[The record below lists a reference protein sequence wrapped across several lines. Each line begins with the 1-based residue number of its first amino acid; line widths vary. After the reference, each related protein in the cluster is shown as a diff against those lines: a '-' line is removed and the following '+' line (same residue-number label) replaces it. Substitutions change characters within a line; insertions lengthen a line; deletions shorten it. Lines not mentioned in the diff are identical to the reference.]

1 MAHGSQLGLEWA
13 LSRLELISQL
23 AKAADGEQS
32 FFLIPP
38 PFHPLCS
45 VRNWERSQVF
55 ATRPFLPGLAESV
68 AKSSAVLDGSGN
80 YRARTCRISN
90 IVKCFITASKCFM
103 LRKKC
108 KQWPAITLSLQSS
121 QDHFAN
127 METFNDHISQWS
139 NRELR
144 VQSKMIQTISCTYWA
159 FVKTQSI
166 VLTTRGLSNLFW
178 QMGVGS
184 ADLCAAL
191 GLAHGAHG
199 APPLVTGEHWHNWPY
214 HHRCHHD
221 QDDQDDQDDL
231 GWSRCLQVLSIV
243 QSHASTFLSLAATE
257 YSFHHVRL
265 PYYADHDLLL
275 YVDQSQCS

>member
-144 VQSKMIQTISCTYWA
+144 TRNVMIQTMYHSNVTSLEHIEQWA
-159 FVKTQSI
+159 CN
-166 VLTTRGLSNLFW
+166 RNNSNCERPVIKSLLADGSW
-178 QMGVGS
+178 QRRPLRS
-184 ADLCAAL
+184 SWPCSWRAWSTSSRHRWT
-191 GLAHGAHG
+191 LA
-199 APPLVTGEHWHNWPY
+199 
-214 HHRCHHD
+214 
-221 QDDQDDQDDL
+221 
-231 GWSRCLQVLSIV
+231 
-243 QSHASTFLSLAATE
+243 
-257 YSFHHVRL
+257 
-265 PYYADHDLLL
+265 
-275 YVDQSQCS
+275 

>member
-1 MAHGSQLGLEWA
+1 MFQIFGNLDLSIHFFFIFSKSAIVRIDLWERYHGLLVAHGSQLGLEWA

-23 AKAADGEQS
+23 AKAADREQS

-38 PFHPLCS
+38 PLHPLCS

-144 VQSKMIQTISCTYWA
+144 TRNVMIQTMYHSNVTSLEHIEH
-159 FVKTQSI
+159 VIKTTPI
-166 VLTTRGLSNLFW
+166 LS
-178 QMGVGS
+178 
-184 ADLCAAL
+184 D
-191 GLAHGAHG
+191 
-199 APPLVTGEHWHNWPY
+199 
-214 HHRCHHD
+214 
-221 QDDQDDQDDL
+221 
-231 GWSRCLQVLSIV
+231 
-243 QSHASTFLSLAATE
+243 
-257 YSFHHVRL
+257 
-265 PYYADHDLLL
+265 
-275 YVDQSQCS
+275 

>member
-1 MAHGSQLGLEWA
+1 MIFWWLMGHSWGLNGRCLDSSSFRSWQKRQTEN
-13 LSRLELISQL
+13 
-23 AKAADGEQS
+23 KAS
-32 FFLIPP
+32 FWSHL

-45 VRNWERSQVF
+45 VRNWEPSQVF

-144 VQSKMIQTISCTYWA
+144 AQSKMIQTISCTYWA
-159 FVKTQSI
+159 YQKTQSI
-166 VLTTRGLSNLFW
+166 SWPTGGFIKSLLADGSW
-178 QMGVGS
+178 QRRPLRS
-184 ADLCAAL
+184 SWPCLWPAWSTSSRHRWAFTQ
-191 GLAHGAHG
+191 LA
-199 APPLVTGEHWHNWPY
+199 
-214 HHRCHHD
+214 
-221 QDDQDDQDDL
+221 
-231 GWSRCLQVLSIV
+231 
-243 QSHASTFLSLAATE
+243 
-257 YSFHHVRL
+257 
-265 PYYADHDLLL
+265 
-275 YVDQSQCS
+275 

>member
-1 MAHGSQLGLEWA
+1 MAHGSQLVLEWA

-32 FFLIPP
+32 FFLIPS
-38 PFHPLCS
+38 PLPSS
-45 VRNWERSQVF
+45 VLCAQLRTVF

-144 VQSKMIQTISCTYWA
+144 TQSKMIQTISCTYWA

-199 APPLVTGEHWHNWPY
+199 APPLVTGELWHNW
-214 HHRCHHD
+214 HHHHHCHYD
-221 QDDQDDQDDL
+221 QDDQDYHDDL
-231 GWSRCLQVLSIV
+231 G
-243 QSHASTFLSLAATE
+243 
-257 YSFHHVRL
+257 
-265 PYYADHDLLL
+265 
-275 YVDQSQCS
+275 